1 MKNKSPAFQF
11 YPKDYLSDINVQVMS
26 LSERG
31 AYMNLLCHEWLEGGL
46 PDDDDILSILSGLGK
61 EWFGKSGEKIRKCFT
76 IKSGKFINPRLEKER
91 KNQKERKKK
100 RSDAGKKGNE
110 TRWGKG
116 SEDIA
121 KGSQCD
127 NNAIAKDRSTTTSS
141 STPATT
147 KNIKTFLSDSEEIR
161 LVDYFIS
168 QIKINKSDFKD
179 PNKQNWAKDFDLMI
193 RRDKRQAKEI
203 AELIKWCQN
212 DSFEMTNVLCPD
224 KLRKR
229 FDQLAMKMK
238 SKGGQRGT
246 NLGSKP
252 SPKGKYAHLDK

>member
-76 IKSGKFINPRLEKER
+76 IKSEKFINPRLEKER
-91 KNQKERKKK
+91 KNQKERRKK

-110 TRWGKG
+110 ARWNKG
-116 SEDIA
+116 LKDIA

-141 STPATT
+141 STTTTTPTKKKPLWILPEGIKPEVWQEFEAHRKTT
-147 KNIKTFLSDSEEIR
+147 KVKLTDDARTKNANILLKNLGDQQEIIDST
-161 LVDYFIS
+161 
-168 QIKINKSDFKD
+168 
-179 PNKQNWAKDFDLMI
+179 
-193 RRDKRQAKEI
+193 I
-203 AELIKWCQN
+203 ANGWTGLFPLK
-212 DSFEMTNVLCPD
+212 
-224 KLRKR
+224 KG
-229 FDQLAMKMK
+229 
-238 SKGGQRGT
+238 KGGVNSGKHT
-246 NLGSKP
+246 GLNEKDYSEGIGADGSF
-252 SPKGKYAHLDK
+252 